1 MPSKSN
7 AQRIGRKP
15 EATKPIPPIRGYAWR
30 FGDDV
35 STDDIISGVH
45 LHLNIPEMAPYT
57 FAALRPD
64 FAKQV
69 KPNDIVVGGR
79 NFGIGSSR
87 EEAPATLR
95 VLNVGAVIAA
105 SFARI
110 FFRNAFNLGLPAVEM
125 PTLASNPDLIRQGDQ
140 LELQLNRGTVLNQ
153 RTGKILETTHV
164 PDFLLEYVQAGG
176 AIPLLKQRIGS
187 RREK

>member
-1 MPSKSN
+1 MS
-7 AQRIGRKP
+7 
-15 EATKPIPPIRGYAWR
+15 PIKGYAWR

-35 STDDIISGVH
+35 STDDIISGVY
-45 LHLNIPEMAPYT
+45 LQLSIPEMAPYT
-57 FAALRPD
+57 FAGVRPE

-87 EEAPATLR
+87 EEAPAALR

-110 FFRNAFNLGLPAVEM
+110 FFRNAFNLGLPAIEM
-125 PTLASNPDLIRQGDQ
+125 LALASNPDLIRQGDQ
-140 LELQLNRGTVLNQ
+140 LELSLDRGSVLNH
-153 RTGKILETTHV
+153 RTGRTLETAHV
-164 PDFLLEYVQAGG
+164 PDFLLEYIKAGG
-176 AIPLLKQRIGS
+176 AIPLLKRRIAD
-187 RREK
+187 RKEK